1 MEDRVDILQYLD
13 DALSSFDDN
22 PADSDYQMG
31 YQAALEEMY
40 DFFNEG

>member
-13 DALSSFDDN
+13 ESLSTFDDN
-22 PADSDYQMG
+22 PADSDYQQG
-31 YQAALEEMY
+31 YLAALEEMF